1 MNRAEKKKGGAMK
14 KFIWLTPLLLGLNLI
29 LGGCDDRSRQP
40 ANQVTPSPSATPSAS
55 KMSDSDLEK
64 AVRAKLESDAQL
76 KDAKL
81 DVDANTDK
89 NEVTISGT
97 VRSQDMR
104 TKAVELA
111 KSAQSG
117 ITVNDKI
124 DVKPA
129 A

>member
-1 MNRAEKKKGGAMK
+1 MK
-14 KFIWLTPLLLGLNLI
+14 NFFLLVPLLFDLNMVLI
-29 LGGCDDRSRQP
+29 GCDEPSPPTSQ
-40 ANQVTPSPSATPSAS
+40 TPSSSSVS
-55 KMSDSDLEK
+55 KMSDSDLEQ
-64 AVRAKLESDAQL
+64 AIQAKFESDAQL

-81 DVDANTDK
+81 DVDADVDK

-97 VRSQDMR
+97 VRSQEMR

-111 KSAQSG
+111 KGVQSG
-117 ITVNDKI
+117 LTVNDKI

>member
-1 MNRAEKKKGGAMK
+1 MK
-14 KFIWLTPLLLGLNLI
+14 KSIWLIPLLFGLNVLFI
-29 LGGCDDRSRQP
+29 GCDEPNRQP
-40 ANQVTPSPSATPSAS
+40 TSQTTSSAS
-55 KMSDSDLEK
+55 KMSDSDLEQ
-64 AVRAKLESDAQL
+64 AIRAKFESDAQL

-81 DVDANTDK
+81 DVDADVDK

-104 TKAVELA
+104 TKAVELT
-111 KSAQSG
+111 KSVQAG
-117 ITVNDKI
+117 LTVNDKI

>member
-1 MNRAEKKKGGAMK
+1 MK

-40 ANQVTPSPSATPSAS
+40 ANQATPSPSATPSAS
-55 KMSDSDLEK
+55 KVSDSDLEK

>member
-1 MNRAEKKKGGAMK
+1 
-14 KFIWLTPLLLGLNLI
+14 
-29 LGGCDDRSRQP
+29 
-40 ANQVTPSPSATPSAS
+40 
-55 KMSDSDLEK
+55 
-64 AVRAKLESDAQL
+64 L

-81 DVDANTDK
+81 DVDADVDK
-89 NEVTISGT
+89 NEVTLSGT

-104 TKAVELA
+104 AKAVDLA
-111 KSAQSG
+111 KSVQAG

>member
-1 MNRAEKKKGGAMK
+1 MK

-29 LGGCDDRSRQP
+29 LGACDDRSRQP
-40 ANQVTPSPSATPSAS
+40 ANQATPSPSATPSAS

-64 AVRAKLESDAQL
+64 AVPAKFESDAQL

-81 DVDANTDK
+81 DVDADVDK

-97 VRSQDMR
+97 VRSQDLR
-104 TKAVELA
+104 TKAVELT
-111 KSAQSG
+111 KSVQAG
-117 ITVNDKI
+117 LTVNDKI

>member
-1 MNRAEKKKGGAMK
+1 MK
-14 KFIWLTPLLLGLNLI
+14 KSIWLIPLLFGLNVLFI
-29 LGGCDDRSRQP
+29 GCDEP
-40 ANQVTPSPSATPSAS
+40 NQRPTSQTTSSSS
-55 KMSDSDLEK
+55 KMSDSDLEQAIRVK
-64 AVRAKLESDAQL
+64 FEGDPQL

-81 DVDANTDK
+81 DVDANADK

-111 KSAQSG
+111 RSAQSG
-117 ITVNDKI
+117 LTVNDKI